1 MHSKGNKVFLDVGL
15 PLKNYIQ
22 VDGIDYSLSKLPSGK
37 AEFSNVFK
45 AVPISDDTEDDI
57 VIKFCKQE
65 ESRKLFK
72 RFNRE
77 IDAIQKANEA
87 NCKHIID
94 ILYVGREKISGFWF
108 KYYSMECADED
119 LCSFLDSNELGI
131 GQKLLI
137 CKEISTSIK
146 ELHSLDIYHRDI
158 KPDNFFMFGNKFKIA
173 DLGLMSRRDED
184 KSIDGF
190 REGIGPKGF
199 MTPEATNYKYAL
211 LNNALCDV
219 ARVIDDKSDIF
230 QLGKLFWYILQGDV
244 PTGQVERDDFKI
256 DNDRVFS
263 ECLLPMLQYDKS
275 RRPDINT
282 LIENMTPVFKDYA
295 VI

>member
-1 MHSKGNKVFLDVGL
+1 MHCSGNKIILD
-15 PLKNYIQ
+15 KSNYIQ
-22 VDGIDYSLSKLPSGK
+22 IDGIDYSLTHLPSGK
-37 AEFSNVFK
+37 ATSSNVFK
-45 AVPISDDTEDDI
+45 AVQISDDTEDDI
-57 VIKFCKQE
+57 VVKFCKQVDGNKFF
-65 ESRKLFK
+65 RRFK
-72 RFNRE
+72 RE
-77 IDAIQKANEA
+77 ITAIQKANEA
-87 NCKHIID
+87 NCKHIIGIFSD
-94 ILYVGREKISGFWF
+94 GEEKIGKTWF
-108 KYYSMECADED
+108 KYYSMEYADED

-158 KPDNFFMFGNKFKIA
+158 KPDNFLMVDETWKIG
-173 DLGLMSRRDED
+173 DLGLISQRQED
-184 KSIDGF
+184 SIDGF

-219 ARVIDDKSDIF
+219 ASIIDDKSDIF
-230 QLGKLFWYILQGDV
+230 QLGKLFWYILQGDI

-256 DNDRVFS
+256 ANDRVFS

-282 LIENMTPVFKDYA
+282 LIENMTPVFKEYA